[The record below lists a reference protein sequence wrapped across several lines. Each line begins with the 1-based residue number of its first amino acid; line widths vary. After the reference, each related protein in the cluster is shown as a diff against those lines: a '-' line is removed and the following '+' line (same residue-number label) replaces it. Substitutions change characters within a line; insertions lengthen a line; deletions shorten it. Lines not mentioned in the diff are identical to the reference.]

1 MKGTESLVL
10 VRCKGNFIKGKES
23 ERLNRRFF
31 SFFPPFVLIFFLI
44 PGIAFLTACGKPK
57 PKTNSEIERLK
68 PKKKADDRE
77 LDPDLSSREYFDEDA
92 QGKPLEKKVSPS
104 NSAPDLYSFSKKGSG
119 CKRGNCKHGEGIYV
133 YESRDV
139 YFGRF
144 ANEQREGWGILAYSD
159 GDKYEGNW
167 SRDLKSGQGTYT
179 FRDGGVFNGRF
190 SEEGNGSGQYHKSG
204 KTYKCRLENR
214 KVLCK

>member
-1 MKGTESLVL
+1 MKGTESLVR
-10 VRCKGNFIKGKES
+10 VRCEDNFIKGKES
-23 ERLNRRFF
+23 GHSGRRFF
-31 SFFPPFVLIFFLI
+31 SLFPPLVLISFLI
-44 PGIAFLTACGKPK
+44 MGLLFLTACGKPK

-68 PKKKADDRE
+68 PKNKADDRE

-92 QGKPLEKKVSPS
+92 QGKPLEKKVSPTS
-104 NSAPDLYSFSKKGSG
+104 PSPDLYSFSKKGPG
-119 CKRGNCKHGEGIYV
+119 CKRGDCKRGEGVYV

-139 YFGRF
+139 YSGRF
-144 ANEQREGWGILAYSD
+144 ANEQRDGWGILAYSD

-167 SRDLKSGQGTYT
+167 SRDLKLGQGTYT
-179 FRDGGVFNGRF
+179 FRDGSVFSGLFSGDGNGR
-190 SEEGNGSGQYHKSG
+190 GQYRKSG

>member
-1 MKGTESLVL
+1 M
-10 VRCKGNFIKGKES
+10 
-23 ERLNRRFF
+23 
-31 SFFPPFVLIFFLI
+31 
-44 PGIAFLTACGKPK
+44 
-57 PKTNSEIERLK
+57 K

-92 QGKPLEKKVSPS
+92 QGKRLEKKTSPGDS
-104 NSAPDLYSFSKKGSG
+104 GPDLRSFSKKGSG
-119 CKRGNCKHGEGIYV
+119 CKRGDCKQGEGIYV

-144 ANEQREGWGILAYSD
+144 TNEQRHGWGILAYSD

-190 SEEGNGSGQYHKSG
+190 SGEGNGSGQYRKSG
-204 KTYKCRLENR
+204 KTYQCRLENR